1 MKADLLITRHPSLV
15 ELLREKGVEVEEVKT
30 HATPDDVRDKV
41 VVGILPLHLAAL
53 TKMIITPVLALRPE
67 DRGKEL
73 SLEELKERFK
83 GLQAYKV
90 LPVDYKEA

>member
-1 MKADLLITRHPSLV
+1 MKADILITRHPALV
-15 ELLREKGVEVEEVKT
+15 ELLKEQGVEVKEVKT
-30 HATPDDVRDKV
+30 HATPDDVKGAV

-73 SLEELKERFK
+73 NLEELKERFK
-83 GLQAYKV
+83 GLQAYRV
-90 LPVDYKEA
+90 VPVEIREG